1 MTHDDSDKGNMIQLL
16 RSTMAIVALVS
27 LSGCIF
33 ATVVG
38 GTTATSS
45 AIHDKRSVGEHL
57 DDIVLAGKI
66 RGRMAVEKDFPSRWV
81 SVEVVEGS
89 VVLTGYLPKRNQINR
104 AIQISR
110 NFPGVKH
117 VRSEIKLGKPA
128 LSEVSSDTWITAQVK
143 SKLLDDPVTSGFSI
157 HVETVKG
164 KVYLQGL
171 VQSNIERHRARD
183 VAFSIKGVVDVV
195 DIMHIEKE

>member
-1 MTHDDSDKGNMIQLL
+1 
-16 RSTMAIVALVS
+16 MAIVALVS

-33 ATVVG
+33 ATTVG

-66 RGRMAVEKDFPSRWV
+66 RGRMAVEKDFPSRWI

-104 AIQISR
+104 AIQISG

-157 HVETVKG
+157 HVETVNG
-164 KVYLQGL
+164 KVYLQGP
-171 VQSNIERHRARD
+171 VKSSIERHRARD